1 MSPALALFVSL
12 TLVRPVGPAPA
23 RELPPAMPL
32 SGLGLLVSAGVS
44 GGLGLAA
51 HVWRIGILRR
61 GCNGPQHVFPE
72 LQITVTGCVDE
83 SLRYL
88 GFSTVAPLFNFAAI
102 GLAAGG
108 GTVRGR
114 FTAWNR
120 ARHER
125 REKIAPAYLGGGAGL
140 LALGLAMYVGSRVA
154 LWRDRFG
161 AETCRQQGQLTVD
174 CVRDRWSAWLVLT
187 AAGQSLTVAGAGLLA
202 YGISYARAVRVS
214 RLSELRIE
222 PSVTPASSACRSPA
236 VLIF

>member
-12 TLVRPVGPAPA
+12 TLVRPAAPVPP

-32 SGLGLLVSAGVS
+32 SGLGLLVSAGVA

-51 HVWRIGILRR
+51 HVRRIGILRR
-61 GCNGPQHVFPE
+61 GCGQEHVYPE
-72 LQITVTGCVDE
+72 LHIRVTDCIDE

-88 GFSTVAPLFNFAAI
+88 GFSTVAPVFNFAAV

-114 FTAWNR
+114 FSAWNR

-125 REKIAPAYLGGGAGL
+125 RGKVAPAYVGAGAGL

-154 LWRDRFG
+154 LWRDAFG
-161 AETCRQQGQLTVD
+161 AATCRDEGRLTVD

-202 YGISYARAVRVS
+202 FGVSYARAARVS
-214 RLSELRIE
+214 RLAELQIQ
-222 PSVTPASSACRSPA
+222 PSFAGLA
-236 VLIF
+236 VAGRF